1 MTDKDVLEKQV
12 IKSCHDLLKKI
23 PCAYGIRTNSGKGA
37 KINGRYIELAER
49 GTSDEVWCINGKFVA
64 IEFKR
69 MKGGRQSEAQ
79 KAFQAKIE
87 ACGGIYLLC
96 NTAAPLR
103 EYLRMEGLL

>member
-69 MKGGRQSEAQ
+69 MKGGKHGDYQ
-79 KAFQAKIE
+79 KKFQEKIE
-87 ACGGIYLLC
+87 SCGGVYLLC